1 MSCDVYFLE
10 AGGVETQKP
19 SSVVGLDVICF
30 TANVLRG
37 KPEGA
42 GRLRFGDSSMRPND
56 ASGGRGQ

>member
-30 TANVLRG
+30 TANVLLG
-37 KPEGA
+37 KPEGCWA
-42 GRLRFGDSSMRPND
+42 AEFRRWLN
-56 ASGGRGQ
+56 ATE